1 MQPPRE
7 DLLCTERRI
16 QGPPTF
22 ISIIHGGGVVLCHR
36 QGFTKVFLIL
46 DTTVH
51 ILNKLLEI
59 YLKTHRGKCGLSTHS
74 LRRERNRTR

>member
-1 MQPPRE
+1 MVEATELDANPQGRPTP
-7 DLLCTERRI
+7 TERRI

-22 ISIIHGGGVVLCHR
+22 ISIIHGGGGVLLCHR

-59 YLKTHRGKCGLSTHS
+59 YLKTHRGKMQSQ
-74 LRRERNRTR
+74 